1 MTLMYRK
8 TILILLLMVLA
19 GSVRAQLAAEWLRQN
34 QTQRRYLAIQIAAL
48 QQYLSLARQ
57 GYQAVSGGL
66 QVVGQIK
73 RGEFDIHS
81 AFFSSLQYVSPF
93 IRRHQKVLN
102 LAGSYASLIEHFR
115 RMRARW
121 ETIEGFPSWKRSIL
135 VDAYL
140 QFSDD
145 LARDLLFL
153 TDLLTD
159 RRFELNDAERLEQV
173 GHLAARQEL
182 RRARIRQLSDDF
194 ERSAAAAVRNSR
206 EHLHF
211 KTLLP

>member
-1 MTLMYRK
+1 MYRC
-8 TILILLLMVLA
+8 LFLFLLLLVFA
-19 GSVRAQLAAEWLRQN
+19 ENVRAQLAAEWLRQN
-34 QTQRRYLAIQIAAL
+34 QTQRRYLAVQIAAL

-73 RGEFDIHS
+73 RGDFNIHS
-81 AFFSSLQYVSPF
+81 AFFSSLQRVSPF
-93 IRRHQKVLN
+93 VRRHQKVLN
-102 LAGSYASLIEHFR
+102 LAGSYASLFDHCR

-121 ETIEGFPSWKRSIL
+121 ESIDGLPQWKRAVL
-135 VDAYL
+135 QDAYL

-159 RRFELNDAERLEQV
+159 GRFELNDAERLDKI
-173 GHLAARQEL
+173 GHLVARQEL
-182 RRARIRQLSDDF
+182 RRARIRQVSEGF
-194 ERSAAAAVRNSR
+194 ERSAAAASRYSR
-206 EHLHF
+206 EQLHF
-211 KTLLP
+211 KTFLP